1 MLYQLPISP
10 EFPHVENMTDNP
22 YKRHIITFTGM
33 PRSNALVN
41 PEVETKRLRD
51 LETERLRERGISNVQ

>member
-1 MLYQLPISP
+1 
-10 EFPHVENMTDNP
+10 MTDNP
-22 YKRHIITFTGM
+22 YKLHIITFTGM